1 MRRAGRLLITA
12 AAALVAAGCG
22 DGALWAR
29 YRAERDFW
37 KACKEVDR
45 IQLNPRLAPDAEYDR
60 ALAAFRGLAEE
71 FPPERWAAQPR
82 TAAYAADVAEVS
94 GMAALA
100 LGQVEEMRGRIDR
113 AERCYASA
121 FERYRAVTT
130 VSAEAA
136 AGQARALARLGRE
149 DEAAAVWM
157 EMSRVFPL
165 VDEKRG
171 LALEPALE
179 APLEAAR
186 ALSGRA
192 QAAAADSVLG
202 AAVERYRREFASR
215 SGTEAAPAIGMKL
228 AEALER
234 RREFDRSLDAWRR
247 VLREPAL
254 GADRPQVV
262 LALAKGALEAG
273 RPDTALVYTAW
284 AGREFTGPAG
294 AEARLMRARAWE
306 TLSMADSALVV
317 YEGLVDSEPPGSEAQ
332 AQARFRRGELLEKV
346 GRWEEARAEYRT
358 LAALQPAHEL
368 ALAAL
373 VRIVRHYAEQKE
385 GELAR
390 IEGRRALELVDQLIA
405 TQRDDGVQMR
415 GRRARADLWLAMGE
429 AGRACDALADLWQRY
444 PAAPAGVEAGLEAAQ
459 VAESG
464 LRDRKRAMEL
474 YRGLLAGSA
483 EPATQRQ
490 AQAALE
496 RLGREP

>member
-1 MRRAGRLLITA
+1 MRRAGQLLIA
-12 AAALVAAGCG
+12 AAATLVAAGCG

-60 ALAAFRGLAEE
+60 ALAAFRRLAEE
-71 FPPERWAAQPR
+71 FPPERWGAGPR
-82 TAAYAADVAEVS
+82 SAGYAGDVAEVS

-121 FERYRAVTT
+121 FERYRGVST
-130 VSAEAA
+130 VAAEAA
-136 AGQARALARLGRE
+136 AGQARSLLRLGRE
-149 DEAAAVWM
+149 GEAAAVWM
-157 EMSRVFPL
+157 EMARDLPL

-186 ALSGRA
+186 ALSGRG
-192 QAAAADSVLG
+192 QAAAADSVLD
-202 AAVERYRREFASR
+202 AAVERYQRELASR
-215 SGTEAAPAIGMKL
+215 SGTEAAPPIGMKL
-228 AEALER
+228 ALALER

-262 LALAKGALEAG
+262 LALARGALEAA

-284 AGREFTGPAG
+284 AGREFRGPLG
-294 AEARLMRARAWE
+294 AEARLIRARAWE
-306 TLSMADSALVV
+306 SLGMADSALVV
-317 YEGLVDSEPPGSEAQ
+317 YEGLVESEPPGSEAQ
-332 AQARFRRGELLEKV
+332 AQARFRRGELLEKI
-346 GRWEEARAEYRT
+346 GRWEEARAEYRG

-368 ALAAL
+368 GLAAL
-373 VRIVRHYAEQKE
+373 VRIVRHHADQKE

-405 TQRDDGVQMR
+405 TQRDDGVLMR

-429 AGRACDALADLWQRY
+429 AGRACDALADLWRRY
-444 PAAPAGVEAGLEAAQ
+444 PEAPAGAEAGLEAAQ
-459 VAESG
+459 LAESG
-464 LRDRKRAMEL
+464 LGDRKRAMEL
-474 YRGLLAGSA
+474 YQGLLAGSG

-490 AQAALE
+490 AQAAIE
-496 RLGREP
+496 RLSRR